1 MPGRAL
7 IERRPWLL
15 ASLAAAIA
23 YYLLAGSAVPGV
35 YLLVLRGLPFLLL
48 AIYAL
53 LRHAGQDS
61 RMLAVVMALA
71 ALGVAAVDLFFYP
84 GVLLLILSHCMAI
97 ALYMRHRREEIAAS
111 QKLVAV
117 ALLLLTPVN
126 AWMLTS
132 DPASVW
138 TVTVY
143 AVALGGM
150 AGAAWTSSF
159 PRYRV
164 GAGAVLLVLASLL
177 DLARSGPLAA
187 SDWPELLVWPLYY
200 LGQFLICT
208 GVIQTLR
215 QRA

>member
-1 MPGRAL
+1 MPKRAL

-23 YYLLAGSAVPGV
+23 YYLLADSAFPGA
-35 YLLVLRGLPFLLL
+35 YLFVLRGVPFLLL
-48 AIYAL
+48 AVYAL
-53 LRHAGQDS
+53 LRHVGTDS
-61 RMLAVVMALA
+61 RMLAAVMALA
-71 ALGVAAVDLFFYP
+71 AAGVAAIDLFFYA
-84 GVLLLILSHCMAI
+84 GMLLLIVSHGMAI
-97 ALYMRHRREEIAAS
+97 SLYMRHRREAIAPS

-117 ALLLLTPVN
+117 TLLVLTPVN
-126 AWMLTS
+126 AWLLTN
-132 DPASVW
+132 DPASIA

-143 AVALGGM
+143 ALALGGM

-164 GAGAVLLVLASLL
+164 GSGAVLLVLTTLL
-177 DLARSGPLAA
+177 DLARTGPLAS
-187 SDWPELLVWPLYY
+187 SDWPEMLVWPLYY

-215 QRA
+215 KRA

>member
-1 MPGRAL
+1 MPKRAL

-15 ASLAAAIA
+15 ASLATAIA
-23 YYLLAGSAVPGV
+23 YYLLADSSFPGA
-35 YLLVLRGLPFLLL
+35 YLFALRGVPFLLL

-61 RMLAVVMALA
+61 RTLAAVMALA
-71 ALGVAAVDLFFYP
+71 AAGVAVVDLFFYP
-84 GVLLLILSHCMAI
+84 GVLLLILSHGMAI
-97 ALYMRHRREEIAAS
+97 ALYMRHRREVITAS
-111 QKLVAV
+111 QKLAAA
-117 ALLLLTPVN
+117 ALLLLTPVIV
-126 AWMLTS
+126 WQLTS
-132 DPASVW
+132 DSGLET

-143 AVALGGM
+143 AIALGGM

-164 GAGAVLLVLASLL
+164 GLGAVLLVLAALL
-177 DLARSGPLAA
+177 DLARAGPLAA
-187 SDWPELLVWPLYY
+187 SEWPEMLVWPFYY

-215 QRA
+215 KRA